1 MKPSFLIYA
10 PLLLLVGCSKPK
22 TEESA
27 LATALKKAEAHYSPF
42 LPKMSDDETRL
53 DSVKASP
60 TELRFESTFVHTE
73 KSELGASPLEPELR
87 VELTKQAQS
96 LENLNQLLKQ
106 GATLVYSY
114 KDKRGV
120 HVAEVRVGPD
130 AAITSRDHLEE
141 PLNAAKLV
149 YDRYVQHVC
158 NFDAGLAELYAEE
171 ALIRMTRKYPDGTS
185 QTKTVP
191 SGRHKQF
198 VQTIMPI
205 AKQRG
210 DTCRFSEAQYEQA
223 GEDKVRIKVKQYSDL
238 GKYWS
243 DVSLMVVKVGDK
255 WLITEDLTVS
265 EIPTNDKK

>member
-1 MKPSFLIYA
+1 MKQDLLIYV
-10 PLLLLVGCSKPK
+10 LLLLVVACSKP
-22 TEESA
+22 TEEESV
-27 LATALKKAEAHYSPF
+27 LAAALKKAEEYYKPF
-42 LPKMSDDETRL
+42 LPRMSDDETRL
-53 DSVKASP
+53 DSVKASA

-73 KSELGASPLEPELR
+73 KSELGTSPLEPELR
-87 VELTKQAQS
+87 VELTKQAQN
-96 LENLNQLLKQ
+96 LENLNELLKQ

-114 KDKRGV
+114 KDKHGV

-130 AAITSRDHLEE
+130 AAITSRAHLEE
-141 PLNAAKLV
+141 PLNAAKAV

-171 ALIRMTRKYPDGTS
+171 ALIRMTRNYPDGTS

-198 VQTIMPI
+198 VRTILPI

-210 DTCRFSEAQYEQA
+210 DTCRFSEAEYEQV
-223 GEDKVRIKVKQYSDL
+223 GKDQVRIKVKQYSDL

-255 WLITEDLTVS
+255 WLITEDLTIS
-265 EIPTNDKK
+265 DMPTNDRK